1 MQPKELVTFSV
12 FVRSRNFRLLLDFRN
27 FVGKSRISRHFV
39 LIRRILKKKVDFR
52 KKRPFKNRYVNI
64 GSESCLFQTRGSKNL
79 GQNEVLLMSL
89 LPPVAHSGYALA
101 EGSMILT
108 RTVHSRPFALFL
120 A

>member
-1 MQPKELVTFSV
+1 MFVT
-12 FVRSRNFRLLLDFRN
+12 SRNFRLLSDVRN

-52 KKRPFKNRYVNI
+52 KKRPFKNLYVNI

-89 LPPVAHSGYALA
+89 LPPVAHSGYVLA

-108 RTVHSRPFALFL
+108 RRVHFSKRMSASENGLALFR
-120 A
+120 